1 VPVFCLGVPTVLD
14 AGTLGG
20 PRGMIVTP
28 RDIDAQVRFLG
39 RVAADAVNLALHPE
53 ISYDDFAQFIPNR

>member
-1 VPVFCLGVPTVLD
+1 MLD